1 MASQRTDLSERL
13 EALIAHSPDIVVAT
27 DKSGTII
34 FYNDGASATLGYSTE
49 EILGQPVTT
58 VYPSRDEA
66 RRVMKVMRGPEGGGA
81 GVVTNLPT
89 HFQAKNGDEIPVAI
103 SGTLVLDA
111 EGKEDG
117 TIGFAKDLR
126 EILHNEE
133 QAVLGQVAVGL
144 AHEIRNPLAVVVNQA
159 ELLEGELY
167 DLAGE
172 RDCSVENE
180 RIDAIRREVARIS
193 EIVEQLGEMARTDS
207 YETVDYVGPSRM
219 VDLRKVREPG
229 GDPRLKGLRI
239 LVCDDDGGICRSLG
253 EILEADGCIVDTAS
267 DGQEALDRIRAN
279 PGIITSESITGRII
293 RLSHW
298 LPNQPQPAHTDDERI
313 RLFQNYGRAIAQFH
327 QALATYED
335 DHILERTWQASLHS
349 RVIDQAI
356 PTIFVYLDD
365 AKHTWFQNLRATIEV
380 DMITAF
386 ANLPE
391 QLVIWD
397 CHPGNVARDGFEVTG
412 FVDCNHIA
420 IAPRIFDLS
429 NFLVNLLK
437 WDVNDTEKS
446 ARWLAHF
453 DQLIV
458 GYEQVQPLTS
468 SEKQGLFYGLI
479 GVTLTMID
487 FFFQTDRPALTE
499 LEFDTVEWLVQ
510 HRSAICDQLEM

>member
-1 MASQRTDLSERL
+1 MSFVSHFADILNHWQIESYSDSQTIQSDVFKITLNDGRQVALKDLGDENENTIQRL
-13 EALIAHSPDIVVAT
+13 YFEYDVLTHVEQTGLTVAVPLIA
-27 DKSGTII
+27 
-34 FYNDGASATLGYSTE
+34 
-49 EILGQPVTT
+49 
-58 VYPSRDEA
+58 R
-66 RRVMKVMRGPEGGGA
+66 
-81 GVVTNLPT
+81 
-89 HFQAKNGDEIPVAI
+89 NGKPYIN
-103 SGTLVLDA
+103 
-111 EGKEDG
+111 
-117 TIGFAKDLR
+117 F
-126 EILHNEE
+126 
-133 QAVLGQVAVGL
+133 
-144 AHEIRNPLAVVVNQA
+144 
-159 ELLEGELY
+159 
-167 DLAGE
+167 
-172 RDCSVENE
+172 
-180 RIDAIRREVARIS
+180 
-193 EIVEQLGEMARTDS
+193 
-207 YETVDYVGPSRM
+207 
-219 VDLRKVREPG
+219 
-229 GDPRLKGLRI
+229 
-239 LVCDDDGGICRSLG
+239 
-253 EILEADGCIVDTAS
+253 
-267 DGQEALDRIRAN
+267 
-279 PGIITSESITGRII
+279 TGRII